1 MQRRD
6 FLKLSA
12 GTAAA
17 AAFAS
22 RASAQGAV
30 KEIRIGYQK
39 TGVLVITR
47 QRATLE
53 KHFTPQGIDVKW
65 VEFSSGPPMMEAMNV
80 GSVDYGAVGD
90 SPPVFAQAAGAAIV
104 YAAGQPIT
112 NGQGILVP
120 KDSSIRSIADL
131 KGKRIGF
138 TKGSSAHNVVVQTL
152 EKAGLTYAD
161 ITPVY
166 LTPPDAGPA
175 FANGSI
181 EAWAIWDPYFAIGET
196 KQNGRILI
204 NAREVTKTNSFY
216 IANREFAKNHGAIL
230 QQIVDVTTAT
240 GKWAEQNRD
249 EVAKSLGRDHRCS
262 AGHPGRRRRSR
273 EFRDRPRH
281 RRHRR
286 DPAGRRRPLLQARP
300 DPEADRHPR
309 HRLAQHGDLIVPTNL
324 PISKGLNMR
333 RIIQRLIAAHRA
345 VDRHRRRC
353 GRHLLRSGQGRPHR
367 LPEIRQAGAAQEQGH
382 AGAEAGGRRLQG
394 GVDRIPVRPAAAR
407 SAQCRRDRFR
417 QHRRSPADLRAGRRR
432 ADPVC
437 RL

>member
-17 AAFAS
+17 SMFAP
-22 RASAQGAV
+22 RVRAQGV
-30 KEIRIGYQK
+30 PKEIRIGYQK

-53 KHFTPQGIDVKW
+53 KHFASQGIEVKW

-120 KDSSIRSIADL
+120 KDSPIRSIADL

-138 TKGSSAHNVVVQTL
+138 TKGSSAHNLVVQTL

-216 IANREFAKNHGAIL
+216 IANREFAQNHSAIL

-240 GKWAEQNRD
+240 GQWAEQHRD
-249 EVAKSLGRDHRCS
+249 EVARSLAAITGV
-262 AGHPGRRRRSR
+262 
-273 EFRDRPRH
+273 
-281 RRHRR
+281 
-286 DPAGRRRPLLQARP
+286 PLDIQTVA
-300 DPEADRHPR
+300 ADRANFVIGPLTDDIVTTQQGVADR
-309 HRLAQHGDLIVPTNL
+309 FYKLGLIPK
-324 PISKGLNMR
+324 PI
-333 RIIQRLIAAHRA
+333 
-345 VDRHRRRC
+345 V
-353 GRHLLRSGQGRPHR
+353 
-367 LPEIRQAGAAQEQGH
+367 IRDIVW
-382 AGAEAGGRRLQG
+382 RN
-394 GVDRIPVRPAAAR
+394 PAA
-407 SAQCRRDRFR
+407 
-417 QHRRSPADLRAGRRR
+417 
-432 ADPVC
+432 
-437 RL
+437 

>member
-6 FLKLSA
+6 FLKLSV

-17 AAFAS
+17 AALGSPAIAQGTS
-22 RASAQGAV
+22 QGAV

-39 TGVLVITR
+39 NGVLVITR
-47 QRATLE
+47 QQAALQ
-53 KHFTPQGIDVKW
+53 KHFIPQGIEVKW

-120 KDSSIRSIADL
+120 KDSPIRSIAEL
-131 KGKRIGF
+131 KGKRVGF
-138 TKGSSAHNVVVQTL
+138 TKGSSAHNIVVQTL

-216 IANREFAKNHGAIL
+216 IANRDFARNHAAVL
-230 QQIVDVTTAT
+230 QQIVDVTSATA
-240 GKWAEQNRD
+240 KWAEQHRD
-249 EVAKSLGRDHRCS
+249 EVARSLAAVTGIPLDIQTI
-262 AGHPGRRRRSR
+262 AANRSS
-273 EFRDRPRH
+273 FVVGPVTD
-281 RRHRR
+281 
-286 DPAGRRRPLLQARP
+286 DIVTTQQGV
-300 DPEADRHPR
+300 ADRFHK
-309 HRLAQHGDLIVPTNL
+309 LGLIPK
-324 PISKGLNMR
+324 PI
-333 RIIQRLIAAHRA
+333 
-345 VDRHRRRC
+345 V
-353 GRHLLRSGQGRPHR
+353 
-367 LPEIRQAGAAQEQGH
+367 IRDIVW
-382 AGAEAGGRRLQG
+382 RN
-394 GVDRIPVRPAAAR
+394 PAA
-407 SAQCRRDRFR
+407 
-417 QHRRSPADLRAGRRR
+417 
-432 ADPVC
+432 
-437 RL
+437 